1 MSEEHS
7 ESCTY
12 SGKHPSSA
20 SSPLFTGERQDQTHR
35 VTVRETAVQTV
46 DPPFSYCWAKTNAS
60 AVLDPPVGNSY
71 VDPVPVASHVISTDA
86 VEGTEKHV

>member
-12 SGKHPSSA
+12 SEKHPPSTSSL
-20 SSPLFTGERQDQTHR
+20 LFTREQHDQVHR
-35 VTVRETAVQTV
+35 VTVKETAVQTV
-46 DPPFSYCWAKTNAS
+46 DLPFSYCWSQATAT
-60 AVLDPPVGNSY
+60 AALDPPVGNSY
-71 VDPVPVASHVISTDA
+71 VDPVPVASHVISMDA

>member
-20 SSPLFTGERQDQTHR
+20 SSPLFTRERHDRIHR
-35 VTVRETAVQTV
+35 VTVKERAVQTA
-46 DPPFSYCWAKTNAS
+46 DPPFTYCWSKTNAS
-60 AVLDPPVGNSY
+60 AALDPPVGNSY
-71 VDPVPVASHVISTDA
+71 IDPVPIASHVISMDA

>member
-1 MSEEHS
+1 SEEHS
-7 ESCTY
+7 ESRTY

-20 SSPLFTGERQDQTHR
+20 PSPLLTREQHDQVHR
-35 VTVRETAVQTV
+35 VTVKETLTV
-46 DPPFSYCWAKTNAS
+46 DPPFTYYWSKANAS

-71 VDPVPVASHVISTDA
+71 VDPVPIASHVISMDA

>member
-20 SSPLFTGERQDQTHR
+20 SSPLLTRERHNQVHR
-35 VTVRETAVQTV
+35 VTVKETAVQTV
-46 DPPFSYCWAKTNAS
+46 EHPFTYCWSKTNTA
-60 AVLDPPVGNSY
+60 AVLDPSVGNSY
-71 VDPVPVASHVISTDA
+71 IDPVPIASHVVSTDA

>member
-1 MSEEHS
+1 SEDRS

-12 SGKHPSSA
+12 SGKHPPSA
-20 SSPLFTGERQDQTHR
+20 SSPLFTRVRRDRVHR

-46 DPPFSYCWAKTNAS
+46 DPPFTYCWSRTTPS
-60 AVLDPPVGNSY
+60 AVLDPPLGNSY

-86 VEGTEKHV
+86 VEG

>member
-12 SGKHPSSA
+12 SGKRPSSA
-20 SSPLFTGERQDQTHR
+20 LSPVHARERRDQVHR
-35 VTVRETAVQTV
+35 VTVKETAAQTV
-46 DPPFSYCWAKTNAS
+46 DPPFTYCWSKTNTT

-71 VDPVPVASHVISTDA
+71 IDPVPVASHIVSTDA
-86 VEGTEKHV
+86 VEG